1 MNLNQMTPTQFI
13 FHHGKQILLID
24 FSNISSDTDLAH
36 TADEA
41 KKFAALHRP
50 RAGLVG
56 GKGGI
61 IH

>member
-1 MNLNQMTPTQFI
+1 
-13 FHHGKQILLID
+13 
-24 FSNISSDTDLAH
+24 LAH